1 MVGGVLSVIDGWE
14 NACEFG
20 EEVEIGETP
29 QMLNLNF
36 EGPLC
41 APMRVAEAESWWMY
55 YWKDHEMRAKYFN
68 VVA

>member
-1 MVGGVLSVIDGWE
+1 MVGGVLSVIDGVE

-36 EGPLC
+36 EGPLY
-41 APMRVAEAESWWMY
+41 APMRV
-55 YWKDHEMRAKYFN
+55 
-68 VVA
+68 V